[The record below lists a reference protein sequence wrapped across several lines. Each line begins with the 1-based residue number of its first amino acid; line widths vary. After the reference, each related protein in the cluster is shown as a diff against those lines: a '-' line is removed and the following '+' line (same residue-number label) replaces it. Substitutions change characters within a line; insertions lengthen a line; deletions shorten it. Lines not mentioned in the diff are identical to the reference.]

1 MAQFLRD
8 EGDVSVFLTEGG
20 QEVRVAKEYAQP
32 YALGA
37 EQAPPAPEPTA
48 PDLSLAAQGAPQ
60 LPQDIGPDLAPPAPA
75 PTPVPDAPLPTS
87 GEITMAPED
96 LRPAEQQPIAEPEVT
111 FQPDDLRPPPPD
123 ILPQSVP
130 SSPTGIANA
139 INQGDQQKSDAAFR
153 TGEAKAG
160 ALEQIAAAN
169 EEADAKIAEQERL
182 QEEERKQRQLDE
194 RVLTD
199 DYGRLL
205 KRHEHFR
212 LDPTRGMS
220 GDRQTWAWIAAA
232 ISGLGRVVSGR
243 DPSSNPGLDTLMKQF
258 DIRVQHQMAE
268 QDALGNTIG
277 MKRQELTDFRGAT
290 KDRLAQYDLR
300 MAGEL
305 NRAARTAET
314 AGKRAAAVS
323 DREAAKEVAAT
334 LRQEATARLGSAAAQ
349 EAEMRARAR
358 AARAAAMARA
368 QKAAEEQRRFMAKEK
383 VILDPAT
390 GRYIPDPAFAKP
402 VDGLEAREQVAKTTK
417 AEADAAA
424 ATLAGSTGERERLYG
439 IPGTKTKSGAVP
451 LAGTT
456 DEARDLRNGKA
467 SLDTA
472 TRLIDEMIALRKRD
486 GWSSDLVK
494 SDEWRQIQVNF
505 NDLKLSRKDI
515 DKLGVLAGPD
525 MDLIEGALGT
535 SDPTEVRDPLAGL
548 EKSRAN
554 MVNKYNASLR
564 SVASDAERYEPQ
576 RLYAAEA
583 PGKKLEENIRIASQ
597 PLTDIAKAD
606 PDERAKQ
613 AETRVA
619 AWAEVARQAED
630 VDTLKQAAAT
640 LTQQHE
646 AGEIDDDQFVAARA
660 KLAGRALRL
669 RAKERL
675 ANPASLTMGAARA
688 FDPTYDPLTEGGQ

>member
-75 PTPVPDAPLPTS
+75 PTPVPDAPLPTN

-111 FQPDDLRPPPPD
+111 FQPEDLRPPPPD

-130 SSPTGIANA
+130 SSPTGLAKA

-169 EEADAKIAEQERL
+169 EAADVKIAEQERL

-194 RVLTD
+194 QVLND

-205 KRHEHFR
+205 KKHENFR
-212 LDPTRGMS
+212 VDPTRGMS

-258 DIRVQHQMAE
+258 DVRVQHQMAE
-268 QDALGNTIG
+268 HDALGNTIG

-314 AGKRAAAVS
+314 VGKRAAAVS
-323 DREAAKEVAAT
+323 EREAAKEVAAT

-358 AARAAAMARA
+358 AARAAAMAHA

-439 IPGTKTKSGAVP
+439 IPGIKTKAGGMP
-451 LAGTT
+451 LASSTAAA
-456 DEARDLRNGKA
+456 EDLRNGKA

-472 TRLIDEMIALRKRD
+472 ARLIDEMIALRKRD
-486 GWSSDLVK
+486 GWSSELVK

-505 NDLKLSRKDI
+505 NDLKLSRKEI

-535 SDPTEVRDPLAGL
+535 ADPTEVRDPLAGL

-554 MVNKYNASLR
+554 MVNKYNASLK
-564 SVASDAERYEPQ
+564 SVAADAERYEPQ
-576 RLYAAEA
+576 RLYAADA
-583 PGKKLEENIRIASQ
+583 PGKGLKENLRIATN
-597 PLTDIAKAD
+597 PLDMLAKS
-606 PDERAKQ
+606 DETQRLKAV
-613 AETRVA
+613 EDRLA
-619 AWAEVARQAED
+619 AMGEVARQAED
-630 VDTLKQAAAT
+630 VDTLKGAAESLA
-640 LTQQHE
+640 QQH
-646 AGEIDDDQFVAARA
+646 ATGEITDDQFVAARA
-660 KLAGRALRL
+660 QLAKAALKLNVKGDISSPNSFRGVPR
-669 RAKERL
+669 
-675 ANPASLTMGAARA
+675 GI
-688 FDPTYDPLTEGGQ
+688 DPDYDPLTEAAP